1 MFVINIENSKKKKKK
16 KSYIFK
22 KTFSLSIAYKKCGHE
37 YKNIFKEK
45 ESIKMWKIHGLTS
58 NVKGYQKYIIIPEE
72 NMNQDL
78 RK

>member
-1 MFVINIENSKKKKKK
+1 MFVINIENSKKKII
-16 KSYIFK
+16 YLK